1 MEKELLAA
9 FEAAEKAAEA
19 AAADG
24 GLAEEDRCL
33 DALKRLRR
41 MPVTTKDLVN
51 TQNIMLACQ
60 FFQWL
65 ASLAFL
71 VHAILIKLLTCN
83 NCSII
88 LREVRDHIQRIER
101 EMVWVEENNDAFMQG
116 ECFLMRCIDHCRLVM
131 PGYSDEGIMH
141 CAIHLEILFKGIEDG
156 LSSKDPGFLNGSC
169 SSRSFKDALSG
180 HLRGECRSLHPQ
192 LDISNIVNPSSI
204 NVGVKPSVVSQ
215 GKWHGGDGGLIANTE
230 VGIAGDVGLAV
241 SNVGLIFVP
250 KDGDV
255 GIPIQVSNDM
265 VSPPI
270 IFVCDAER
278 SLEPMVNE
286 ILSSAFPVSPSLIME
301 GAVEAYDPNNCLVNL
316 VASPNSNVEV
326 GKRIRSLTKH
336 PKPRIQSVA
345 TDLFKFWKSVVIEE
359 TNRDS
364 KKSSS
369 SVDVNLAKTE
379 TQSERSDSTKVDK
392 TSNSSSS
399 KPNMRSKSE
408 SMKVEKFASE
418 RCLVSE
424 KFSKIDSVKI
434 EKTMKDESGSESFEK
449 RNRVVETIKVEKF
462 FKEEKQTSVSKKP
475 LIPTGPPK
483 LTSMVKCNDPMRD
496 KLREQLAEAF
506 SKVLAEA
513 SEDARDEVRIIVDDI
528 SACDPIRVAVTV
540 ESTMFEKLGR
550 SNGTQKVKYRSI
562 MFNLKDSNN
571 TDLRRRVLL
580 GHIMP
585 EKLVSMTAEEMASD
599 ERKSSN
605 KQIQEKALFE
615 CERGGPPKATTDQF
629 RCGRCGQRKCTYY
642 QLQTR
647 SADEPMTTFV
657 TCVNCNNHWKF
668 C

>member
-51 TQNIMLACQ
+51 TQ
-60 FFQWL
+60 
-65 ASLAFL
+65 
-71 VHAILIKLLTCN
+71 
-83 NCSII
+83 
-88 LREVRDHIQRIER
+88 
-101 EMVWVEENNDAFMQG
+101 
-116 ECFLMRCIDHCRLVM
+116 
-131 PGYSDEGIMH
+131 
-141 CAIHLEILFKGIEDG
+141 
-156 LSSKDPGFLNGSC
+156 
-169 SSRSFKDALSG
+169 
-180 HLRGECRSLHPQ
+180 
-192 LDISNIVNPSSI
+192 
-204 NVGVKPSVVSQ
+204 
-215 GKWHGGDGGLIANTE
+215 
-230 VGIAGDVGLAV
+230 
-241 SNVGLIFVP
+241 
-250 KDGDV
+250 
-255 GIPIQVSNDM
+255 
-265 VSPPI
+265 
-270 IFVCDAER
+270 
-278 SLEPMVNE
+278 
-286 ILSSAFPVSPSLIME
+286 
-301 GAVEAYDPNNCLVNL
+301 
-316 VASPNSNVEV
+316 V

-336 PKPRIQSVA
+336 PKPKIQSVA

-369 SVDVNLAKTE
+369 SVDANLAKTE
-379 TQSERSDSTKVDK
+379 TQSERSDSTKVEK
-392 TSNSSSS
+392 TSNSGSS
-399 KPNMRSKSE
+399 KPNIHSKSD
-408 SMKVEKFASE
+408 SMKVEKFPSD
-418 RCLVSE
+418 RFLVSE
-424 KFSKIDSVKI
+424 KFSKIDAVKI
-434 EKTMKDESGSESFEK
+434 EKTMKDESGSVGSVSFEK
-449 RNRVVETIKVEKF
+449 RNRVETIKVEKF
-462 FKEEKQTSVSKKP
+462 LKEDKQNSVSKKP

-483 LTSMVKCNDPMRD
+483 LTSLVKCNDPVRD

-513 SEDARDEVRIIVDDI
+513 SEDARDEVRIIVNDI